1 MKAIATMV
9 TTGNIKIKMPVPN
22 IPMPLVEAK
31 AKANA
36 VQMNMAS
43 PVSIEVR
50 RVSVQLPSSTPWQ
63 TSPGQ
68 PPWRQRMAP

>member
-1 MKAIATMV
+1 MPARTIATMV

-36 VQMNMAS
+36 VQVNMAS
-43 PVSIEVR
+43 AVSIEVR
-50 RVSVQLPSSTPWQ
+50 RVTVLLPSLASSA
-63 TSPGQ
+63 TSRLRLVQ
-68 PPWRQRMAP
+68 